1 MVYVFGNDSA
11 RPVKSAEIIKPCAN
25 AIQIGGDHYKATDEL
40 LERSLS
46 VGLNKVPEPWD
57 IAYIRGYNNIQSFIF
72 KYIDRYDKKN
82 GIQDLKKAKH
92 CIEKL
97 IEIEEEK
104 ERIRGKSAK

>member
-1 MVYVFGNDSA
+1 MISDLV
-11 RPVKSAEIIKPCAN
+11 EITKPCAN

-97 IEIEEEK
+97 IEIEEER
-104 ERIRGKSAK
+104 ERIRGKSAKE